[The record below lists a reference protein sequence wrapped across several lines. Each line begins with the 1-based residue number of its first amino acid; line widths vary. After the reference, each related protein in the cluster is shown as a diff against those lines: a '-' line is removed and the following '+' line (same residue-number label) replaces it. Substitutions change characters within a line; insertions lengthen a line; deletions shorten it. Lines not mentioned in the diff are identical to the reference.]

1 MLTPTLIFFSSIYS
15 TKHHFLLAYVYELRL
30 YGLRSLGPTLEAIQD
45 EITST
50 RISISFDTCAR
61 RMFVESMPSVFP
73 TSLATVSH
81 GVPTVRFD
89 KSSLPR
95 LTASAI
101 AGGTS
106 GSACKVCNK
115 NYG

>member
-1 MLTPTLIFFSSIYS
+1 MPTLILPIYFYKAS
-15 TKHHFLLAYVYELRL
+15 LSACICKRN
-30 YGLRSLGPTLEAIQD
+30 YGLRSLGPALEAIQD

-50 RISISFDTCAR
+50 RTSISLDTCAR
-61 RMFVESMPSVFP
+61 RMLFVESMPSVFP

-81 GVPTVRFD
+81 GVPKVRLD

-95 LTASAI
+95 LTAFAI

-106 GSACKVCNK
+106 GSACKVCNN
-115 NYG
+115 NYGYGS